1 MKPHTENWLGLSAYD
16 LEPLEIIQTLAHRAI
31 HCDSLLMPVA
41 YTPAQFNDPDNAF
54 AREIVRTGKV
64 IYRAPRPRAAV
75 SCRSRART
83 RRPAALK
90 RRATLNARS

>member
-54 AREIVRTGKV
+54 AREIARTGKV

-75 SCRSRART
+75 SRRSRART